1 MSLMAVCQKIKN
13 HMRTVYKIN
22 QHDHDIVNLVTCRAI
37 VLTRFHL
44 ILTNHSRDSLLSP
57 SSYDSLARLL
67 YQASEKRIT
76 DPLSVS
82 PVLALHIL
90 EDALYDPRQE
100 CDYQFLE
107 AEKSMREW
115 FVEYRE
121 RQQKLPS
128 EYSELP
134 QLRWS
139 DLPNELFALTP
150 EN

>member
-1 MSLMAVCQKIKN
+1 
-13 HMRTVYKIN
+13 
-22 QHDHDIVNLVTCRAI
+22 
-37 VLTRFHL
+37 
-44 ILTNHSRDSLLSP
+44 
-57 SSYDSLARLL
+57 LL

-121 RQQKLPS
+121 RQQTLSS

>member
-1 MSLMAVCQKIKN
+1 MPLMAVCQKIEN
-13 HMRTVYKIN
+13 HMRAVYKIN
-22 QHDHDIVNLVTCRAI
+22 QHDHNMNNLVTCRALI
-37 VLTRFHL
+37 LTRFHL
-44 ILTNHSRDSLLSP
+44 LLTNYSRDSLLSP
-57 SSYDSLARLL
+57 SNCDSLARLL

-90 EDALYDPRQE
+90 EGVLYDSHQE

-121 RQQKLPS
+121 RQQKLSS

-150 EN
+150 KN